1 MKAVR
6 AMVHGAISILNA
18 IPTGVGG
25 ALGVDLWTEAEAKL
39 IDEPGRIRVSIPE
52 NEDSRLAVESAK
64 IVLEQAGKTDLGLQI
79 RTESN
84 IPIGKGLK
92 SSSAASDAV
101 ALAVAKLIG
110 LKISDESI
118 VELAVE
124 ASLRAGVT
132 VTGAYDDAY
141 TCFFGGVNLTDNR
154 ARKLLMRMDAPRDLE
169 VLILVPEEKLYTR
182 SANLEDFMRAR
193 DLCLKAAGLALRK
206 RIWDA
211 MTLNGLAIAA
221 ALNLDVDPILRA
233 LRAGAYAAGVSGTGP
248 AVAAVAPPKRSEEV
262 RRSLERFGRVI
273 SCKPNSSQA
282 CWRMISGE

>member
-39 IDEPGRIRVSIPE
+39 IDEPGKIRVSIPE

-64 IVLEQAGKTDLGLQI
+64 IVLERAGKTDLGLQI
-79 RTESN
+79 KTRSN

-92 SSSAASDAV
+92 SSSAASDAI
-101 ALAVAKLIG
+101 ALAAAKLIG
-110 LKISDESI
+110 LKISEEGV

-154 ARKLLMRMDAPRDLE
+154 ARKLLLKMDAPRDLK

-182 SANLEDFMRAR
+182 SADLEDLRKAR
-193 DLCLKAAGLALRK
+193 DLCLKAADLALKK

-221 ALNLDVDPILRA
+221 ALNLDIDPILRA

-248 AVAAVAPPKRSEEV
+248 AVAAIAPPKRSEEV

-273 SCKPNSSQA
+273 PCKPNGSQA
-282 CWRMISGE
+282 CWRMIGGE